1 MKSIITARMKT
12 AALAGTTTAL
22 LLAGAANV
30 SSDGAADDTDNGRQR
45 ELALADEAAAN
56 LSDTSSEGVRIL
68 QGKGRA
74 SKRVAASTTKTLATG
89 QRLIVEAVCL
99 GAGSVTIT
107 ASAGGSSRPR
117 QVRCTESGTG
127 RAKAS
132 RFTLITQKTGPVR
145 VAVQPSGKTRGG
157 LAFRVRTQT

>member
-30 SSDGAADDTDNGRQR
+30 SSDGTADDTDNDRRR
-45 ELALADEAAAN
+45 ELSLADEAAAR

-68 QGKGRA
+68 RGKGRA
-74 SKRVAASTTKTLATG
+74 SMRIAASTTKTYATG
-89 QRLIVEAVCL
+89 QHLTVETVCL

-107 ASAGGSSRPR
+107 ASAGGPPRPR
-117 QVRCTESGTG
+117 QVHCAESGTG

-132 RFTLITQKTGPVR
+132 RFTLTTQKPGPVR

-157 LAFRVRTQT
+157 LAFCVRPQT